1 MFVVQQHERDVVPV
15 FRFSAAMCCSGL
27 AEQEASP
34 DDVDFRQT
42 PRPVILRP
50 KLVNRGVLRGI
61 ARTSQIRSTKLITPS
76 EFDGR
81 PLRLGIEIGE

>member
-1 MFVVQQHERDVVPV
+1 
-15 FRFSAAMCCSGL
+15 MCCSGL
-27 AEQEASP
+27 GEQEASQP
-34 DDVDFRQT
+34 GDVDFSQT

-61 ARTSQIRSTKLITPS
+61 ARTSEIRSTKLITPG

-81 PLRLGIEIGE
+81 PFRLGIEVGE